1 MWRWTTSRKFSVKSV
16 YKQLSK
22 HEFEPSFKR
31 IWKIKVFMW
40 LVEQNAILT
49 NDNLLKKKWQ
59 GTLDCYMCG
68 EPKSVDH
75 LFFSCLDAKVT

>member
-1 MWRWTTSRKFSVKSV
+1 
-16 YKQLSK
+16 
-22 HEFEPSFKR
+22 
-31 IWKIKVFMW
+31 MW

-49 NDNLLKKKWQ
+49 KDNLLKKKWQ
-59 GTLDCYMCG
+59 GTPDCYMCG